1 MNCYLP
7 STCLN
12 KKNVH
17 EKNFPSTTLLP
28 GARLGWKSVKESH
41 LSYGKLRIVLKE
53 HLFYFWNNCNCLKG
67 KGSFCKRD
75 VFLFFSENSLYA
87 ERTPKMIPRDLH
99 GYGMPLADKYSSNS
113 FTTQCK
119 KDALN
124 SAQSNPIRHPYEPI
138 WFNLLPLILREWAD
152 YWRKAWTTYCMA
164 THRSLQIYVTY
175 THLSIYPWFLLQTN
189 TLRRTTLV
197 QGGDTRA
204 RGRRG

>member
-1 MNCYLP
+1 MVNWGLY
-7 STCLN
+7 S
-12 KKNVH
+12 KNTFFTFGITAIV
-17 EKNFPSTTLLP
+17 SR
-28 GARLGWKSVKESH
+28 ARALFVKEMC
-41 LSYGKLRIVLKE
+41 
-53 HLFYFWNNCNCLKG
+53 FY
-67 KGSFCKRD
+67 
-75 VFLFFSENSLYA
+75 FFSENSLYA

-113 FTTQCK
+113 FTTQGK